1 MPDTPDARLL
11 ELFARNGSEEAF
23 AALVQ
28 RHIGLVHSVALRH
41 TANPQHAEDITQAVF
56 IILARKAGTLGPG
69 TVLPGWLYHTARLT
83 AANWQRSETRRI
95 HREQEAFMQSE
106 LTESPADS
114 LWRELSPQLD
124 RAMAGLS
131 TVERNALVLRYF
143 QNKGLAEVGQSLKL
157 SENAAQKRIA
167 RALEK
172 LRRFFSERGVDSTA
186 NSIAETISNHSIQ
199 AVPAALAKSV
209 AAGAL
214 AKGATASAST
224 ITLTKGALK
233 IMAWTKTKTIIAG
246 TITAL
251 LVGGVTVPETIHVVR
266 QALAPNIAGT
276 WEGIMP
282 LGGTGINNGQGTDTR
297 VLVKLSKVWG
307 HYVANIDEIDL
318 GRTNVPVAKVV
329 YNFPNIQLFVYPWR
343 NIIYSGKL
351 NARATGINFGGM
363 ALRRIL
369 KPSTA
374 YAPLGESDFAPQTGA
389 TLQGYWKGGI
399 ILSSG
404 HYPDGLGGQQ
414 LANRDNWHG
423 EPMNKSDTLPLDL
436 KIAETD
442 DGTFHAVLDSPMQ
455 GANGQ
460 LASLTNSSGS
470 VKLALNSHA
479 GEFQGKLDITAQEI
493 KGSWIQGGKSLPAFF
508 QRADYQDEVD
518 QKEAEN
524 FSYSTASELQGHWKG
539 TWHLIFGTNNIPI
552 PLTLDIGKLPDGT
565 YQAALANL
573 EQLGNDA
580 PIPTSSFDYSP
591 PDLHMEWK
599 WAGGAYDGILQNGK
613 IIGKWEE
620 GGSEF
625 SLVFERTKE

>member
-23 AALVQ
+23 TALVQ

-106 LTESPADS
+106 LTESPADN

-172 LRRFFSERGVDSTA
+172 LRKFFSKRGVDSTV
-186 NSIAETISNHSIQ
+186 NSIAETISTHSIQ
-199 AVPAALAKSV
+199 AVPATLAKSV
-209 AAGAL
+209 AAAAL

-251 LVGGVTVPETIHVVR
+251 LVGGVTVPEIIHVVR
-266 QALAPNIAGT
+266 QALAPNITGT
-276 WEGIMP
+276 WEGVDA
-282 LGGTGINNGQGTDTR
+282 GQGR
-297 VLVKLSKVWG
+297 MHVVLKLVKVFG
-307 HYVANIDEIDL
+307 GY
-318 GRTNVPVAKVV
+318 
-329 YNFPNIQLFVYPWR
+329 
-343 NIIYSGKL
+343 
-351 NARATGINFGGM
+351 RATVDWPEMGKKDVPMVKVTYDYPNLAIQQNVRDIWNLKVNANATEMLWDQYINFIQPDPIRF
-363 ALRRIL
+363 RR
-369 KPSTA
+369 TA
-374 YAPLGESDFAPQTGA
+374 APTPVPAPLTENDFAPRAGSA
-389 TLQGYWKGGI
+389 LQGYWEGKIGTGA
-399 ILSSG
+399 
-404 HYPDGLGGQQ
+404 D
-414 LANRDNWHG
+414 A
-423 EPMNKSDTLPLDL
+423 LPVDL
-436 KIAETD
+436 KIAQQD
-442 DGTFHAVLDSPMQ
+442 DGTFRAEGDVPALGIQGRPMIVSYQPPAVELRMAD
-455 GANGQ
+455 G
-460 LASLTNSSGS
+460 SGS
-470 VKLALNSHA
+470 FRGQIDVSGTKMSGHY
-479 GEFQGKLDITAQEI
+479 
-493 KGSWIQGGKSLPAFF
+493 IQGNLSIPASVR
-508 QRADYQDEVD
+508 RADY
-518 QKEAEN
+518 EAEHAHDADKDYT
-524 FSYSTASELQGHWKG
+524 FTSENDLQGHWEG
-539 TWHLIFGTNNIPI
+539 TWIVPI
-552 PLTLDIGKLPDGT
+552 AKTRTPIRQALDIAKLPDGSYSAT
-565 YQAALANL
+565 MANVDQFGA
-573 EQLGNDA
+573 EA
-580 PIPTSSFDYSP
+580 PVPTSDFEYSP

-599 WAGGAYDGILQNGK
+599 WQGWMYDGTLKNGK
-613 IIGKWEE
+613 LTGTWSQ
-620 GGSEF
+620 GGGGF
-625 SLVFERTKE
+625 RLVFQREN